1 MLPAR
6 VRVCVLRAAC
16 LRLYSGT
23 RATTATATRVN
34 RHLLTDR
41 AGRVVKERSLMRK
54 LALGSLVGL
63 PLLGGTCYAL
73 LDAQTKR
80 KTRILVQGIQRFC
93 RSVHVGMRISGDYWW
108 TMNIG
113 LKGLEESSTE
123 YKQVLSDCHQRAA
136 DSIVNAAILNGGVYI
151 KLGQGLCAFN
161 HLLPREFTKTLRVL
175 EDQALDRRYQEVD
188 ALFQEDFGTTPLQ
201 LFSEFDYEPVAAA
214 SLAQVHKARLHD
226 GTPVA
231 IKVQYIDLRDRFD
244 GDVRTL
250 EILLDLVAL
259 MHPTF
264 GFRWVLKDLKSTLAQ
279 ELDFENEGRN
289 SERCARELAHLEYV
303 TVPKVYWAFTSKRVL
318 TADFCLGCKVND
330 VDSILQQ
337 GLSLQ
342 DVAGKLIAV
351 FAEQI
356 FSTGFI
362 HADPHPGNVLV
373 RKEKN
378 GKAGLV
384 LLDHGL
390 YEHLS
395 ERDRLALCQLWR
407 AIVLRRD
414 ADMRRFSADLGV
426 GDHFLFCEILMQRP
440 IDMSSRSF
448 RLAHALTAPEQ
459 RYMQEMARERFDR
472 IMEVLKQLPRPMLL
486 VFRNINTIRS
496 INITLGSPVDRYTLM
511 ARSAVRGEVAL
522 QNRHKGGHRRVP
534 MVACALS
541 LWEKIKF
548 EFALR
553 SQTWRMKAA
562 ARMLRLFAWLGLMSY
577 EGEIVEYL
585 EA

>member
-1 MLPAR
+1 MLPAG
-6 VRVCVLRAAC
+6 VRVCVLRGHRAAR

-23 RATTATATRVN
+23 HATTTATRVN
-34 RHLLTDR
+34 RHLLTAR
-41 AGRVVKERSLMRK
+41 AGSVLKERSLMRK

-113 LKGLEESSTE
+113 LRGLE
-123 YKQVLSDCHQRAA
+123 
-136 DSIVNAAILNGGVYI
+136 
-151 KLGQGLCAFN
+151 
-161 HLLPREFTKTLRVL
+161 
-175 EDQALDRRYQEVD
+175 EVD

-244 GDVRTL
+244 GDIRTL

-303 TVPKVYWAFTSKRVL
+303 TVPKVYWNFTSKRVL

-330 VDSILQQ
+330 VDSIQRQ

-390 YEHLS
+390 YEHLN

-414 ADMRRFSADLGV
+414 TDMRRFSADLGV

-440 IDMSSRSF
+440 IDMNSRNF
-448 RLAHALTAPEQ
+448 RLAHALTAPEL

-486 VFRNINTIRS
+486 VFRNINTIRC

-511 ARSAVRGEVAL
+511 ARSAVRGEVVL
-522 QNRHKGGHRRVP
+522 QNRHRGGGRRVP
-534 MVACALS
+534 LVACALS

-562 ARMLRLFAWLGLMSY
+562 ARMLRLFAWLGLMSF